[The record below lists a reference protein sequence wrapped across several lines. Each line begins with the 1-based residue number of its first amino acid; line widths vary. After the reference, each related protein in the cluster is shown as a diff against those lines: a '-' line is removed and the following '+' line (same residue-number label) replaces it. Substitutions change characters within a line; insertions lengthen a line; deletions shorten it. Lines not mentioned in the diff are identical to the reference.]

1 MGHPILLD
9 RLCAHR
15 TIGRS
20 FLILFLIFCCGFS
33 VAYAQENKRLNTI
46 YINASHPFIFGKRA
60 MVFGYERVLKN
71 NQTISFNIG
80 GMSLPKIGKKIATD
94 SLLFLTNGAES
105 GFHAAVD
112 YRFYL
117 KKENKYEA
125 PRGFYIGPYYSFNNF
140 SRETI
145 WDVTTSYFDGQAT
158 TDFKMNIHTIGF
170 EFGYQT
176 VLWDRLSVD
185 LVMGGPGLGFYN
197 MEAKVNGNFSA
208 EQAKPFF
215 DRLNNFLYY
224 WIPGFQKIGTE
235 ASFEETGRL
244 KKTTI
249 GYRYMVNIGYR
260 F

>member
-1 MGHPILLD
+1 MHPFFSIRRGERSSLVSSLFLLILL
-9 RLCAHR
+9 
-15 TIGRS
+15 
-20 FLILFLIFCCGFS
+20 LFSGLTAS
-33 VAYAQENKRLNTI
+33 YAQQKKRLNTV

-60 MVFGYERVLKN
+60 IVFGYERVLN
-71 NQTISFNIG
+71 ERQTISFNIG
-80 GMSLPKIGKKIATD
+80 GMSLPKIGKKLATD

-105 GFHAAVD
+105 GFHGAID

-117 KKENKYEA
+117 KKENKYGA

-140 SRETI
+140 SRETV
-145 WDVTTSYFDGQAT
+145 WDVTTSYFDGQTT
-158 TDFKMNIHTIGF
+158 TDFKMNIHTVGF

-176 VLWDRLSVD
+176 VLWDRMSID

-208 EQAKPFF
+208 EQSKPFF

-224 WIPGFQKIGTE
+224 FLPGFTKIATE
-235 ASFEETGRL
+235 ASFEETGKLR
-244 KKTTI
+244 KTTI